1 MRGDLAPRHLRTQTI
16 YRELQYVR
24 ICQRVDHQGQAAEG
38 PCAQRRS
45 QEVKS
50 SYHEEARYS
59 QVGNFIVE
67 HKLNSR
73 DQARQPRKQ
82 VQPLHMHRA

>member
-45 QEVKS
+45 QEDK
-50 SYHEEARYS
+50 
-59 QVGNFIVE
+59 
-67 HKLNSR
+67 
-73 DQARQPRKQ
+73 KQ
-82 VQPLHMHRA
+82 LP